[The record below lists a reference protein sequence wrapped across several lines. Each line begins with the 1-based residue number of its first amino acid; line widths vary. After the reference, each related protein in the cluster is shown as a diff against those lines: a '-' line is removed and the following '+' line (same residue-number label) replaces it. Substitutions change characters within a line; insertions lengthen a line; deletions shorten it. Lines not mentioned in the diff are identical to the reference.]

1 MAVSSA
7 TYLFILNTCYD
18 WNGHAYATTKE
29 LKKKAFAKNNQ
40 NKNQEISIQVT
51 FILES
56 KLQKCIFNHS
66 LVIF

>member
-56 KLQKCIFNHS
+56 KLQKYIFNHS
-66 LVIF
+66 LAIF